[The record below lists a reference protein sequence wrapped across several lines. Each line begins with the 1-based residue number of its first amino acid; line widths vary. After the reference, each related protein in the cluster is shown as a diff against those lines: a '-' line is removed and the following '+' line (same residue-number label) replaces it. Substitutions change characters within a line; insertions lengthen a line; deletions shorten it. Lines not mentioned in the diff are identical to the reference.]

1 MGLNSGEVVVGRI
14 GDDLRMD
21 SPALGQ
27 TVGLAAR
34 MEQLAEPGRIYLTQ
48 HTERFIRGYF
58 QVRALGPLAVK
69 GVTEPIHVFDLEDA
83 GRFGTRLEVARAAG
97 LTRFVG
103 RGPELD
109 VLETALERARAGE
122 GEVVG
127 VVGEA
132 GVGKSRLCLEFVERA
147 RRRGVPV
154 WDAHCPA
161 HGRALPYLPILQ
173 LLRAYFGIG
182 ERDAPAE
189 ARRKIAGALLLPDEA
204 LAGTLRTRPAS
215 SSTRS
220 SARRSRSN
228 RSSRQ
233 SPSAP
238 GGIPSSP
245 RSWSSRSPRRGTSRV
260 RRGATASSR
269 PRSES
274 PFQRPCRAFSP
285 PG

>member
-182 ERDAPAE
+182 ERDVPAE
-189 ARRKIAGALLLPDEA
+189 ARRKIAGALLLPDEGFRESLPLVFDFLGVSDANRPLSRMAPEARQQRLLEITGRA
-204 LAGTLRTRPAS
+204 LRA
-215 SSTRS
+215 
-220 SARRSRSN
+220 RSRSE
-228 RSSRQ
+228 
-233 SPSAP
+233 P
-238 GGIPSSP
+238 GVLLVDDLHWIDP
-245 RSWSSRSPRRGTSRV
+245 
-260 RRGATASSR
+260 
-269 PRSES
+269 ES
-274 PFQRPCRAFSP
+274 DAFLA
-285 PG
+285 